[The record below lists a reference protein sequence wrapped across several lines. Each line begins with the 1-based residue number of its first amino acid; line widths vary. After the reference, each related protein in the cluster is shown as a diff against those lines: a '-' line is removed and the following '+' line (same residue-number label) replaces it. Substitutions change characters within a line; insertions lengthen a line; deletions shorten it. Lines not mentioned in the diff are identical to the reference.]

1 MTITGWGVAGNFF
14 FGVVPMVFY
23 GVVNLIAYLLEL
35 IGMIPP
41 QENVV
46 TMEGDAGIEKSQQ
59 FK

>member
-1 MTITGWGVAGNFF
+1 
-14 FGVVPMVFY
+14 MVFY